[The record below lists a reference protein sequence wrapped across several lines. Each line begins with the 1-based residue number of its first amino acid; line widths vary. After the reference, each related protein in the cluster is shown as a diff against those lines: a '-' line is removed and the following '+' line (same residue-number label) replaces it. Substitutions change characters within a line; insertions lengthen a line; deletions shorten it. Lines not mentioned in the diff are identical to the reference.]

1 MPTMNDA
8 LVIQMPDGPAQQLML
23 LFHGVGATPEHMEP
37 LARHLAQAFPQ
48 AAVVSVPGPDEF
60 DLGQGAG
67 RQWFSVRAIDENN
80 RAARVAE
87 AMPGFVETVKQWR
100 ERTGASLP
108 ATALIGFSQGAIMA
122 LESTQLGEAL
132 AGRVVALAGRF
143 ANLPALAPEATTVHL
158 IHGKADTTI
167 PYVHTIAAAERLIEL
182 GGDVTADVIP
192 FLDHRVTDEVAELL
206 VERLKGYLPQR
217 VWREAMREAPDS

>member
-1 MPTMNDA
+1 MDRMNDP
-8 LVIQMPDGPAQQLML
+8 LVIQMPDGAAQQLML
-23 LFHGVGATPEHMEP
+23 LFHGVGATPEHMAP
-37 LARHLAQAFPQ
+37 LARHLAEAFPQ
-48 AAVVSVPGPDEF
+48 AAVVCVPGPDDF

-100 ERTGASLP
+100 DRTGASLD

-143 ANLPALAPEATTVHL
+143 ANLPALAPEATTLHL

-167 PYVHTIAAAERLIEL
+167 PYVHTIAAAERLIGL

-206 VERLKGYLPQR
+206 VERLRGYLPQR
-217 VWREAMREAPDS
+217 KWREAMRDVPGN

>member
-1 MPTMNDA
+1 MNNA

-37 LARHLAQAFPQ
+37 LARHLAGAFPQ
-48 AAVVSVPGPDEF
+48 AAVVCIPGPDEF

-100 ERTGASLP
+100 EQTGASLD

-122 LESTQLGEAL
+122 LESTQVGEPL
-132 AGRVVALAGRF
+132 AGRVVGLSGRF
-143 ANLPALAPEATTVHL
+143 ANLPALVPGSTTLHL
-158 IHGKADTTI
+158 IHGKADATI

-192 FLDHRVTDEVAELL
+192 FLDHRVNDEVATLL
-206 VERLKGYLPQR
+206 VERLRGYLPQR
-217 VWREAMREAPDS
+217 KWREAMQAAPND